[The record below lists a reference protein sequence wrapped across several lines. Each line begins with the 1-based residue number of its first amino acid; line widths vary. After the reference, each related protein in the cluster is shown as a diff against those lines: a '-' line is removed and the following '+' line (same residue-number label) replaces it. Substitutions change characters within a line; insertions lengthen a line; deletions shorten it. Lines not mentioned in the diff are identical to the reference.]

1 MLAAGLGAAGA
12 CAVRAGHALVHAGRF
27 GIEHL
32 LVHPLRDARE
42 VFERDYITT
51 QLGRFGGNI
60 SRTAQ
65 FIGMERSALH
75 RKIKLLGLTGRSEED
90 TEL

>member
-1 MLAAGLGAAGA
+1 MLPSDTGGAGAAA
-12 CAVRAGHALVHAGRF
+12 ATF

-32 LVHPLRDARE
+32 LVHPLREARE
-42 VFERDYITT
+42 AFERDYITA

-75 RKIKLLGLTGRSEED
+75 RKIKLLGLTGRNEED
-90 TEL
+90 TEV